1 MAPTLYFDHRMTN
14 RIKGEI
20 VPFTIRLDI
29 IYAPLFIY
37 CLVNLFDCIPAIM
50 MMILLFPLE
59 ELGIVSMEIW
69 FIHCIF
75 FAEATKKVFMP
86 ILYWPGHPV
95 LVTLWGLALCFAV
108 AWILDWPIRFLIRQK
123 NKLFLDTTV
132 KSV

>member
-1 MAPTLYFDHRMTN
+1 
-14 RIKGEI
+14 
-20 VPFTIRLDI
+20 
-29 IYAPLFIY
+29 
-37 CLVNLFDCIPAIM
+37 
-50 MMILLFPLE
+50 
-59 ELGIVSMEIW
+59 MEIW

>member
-14 RIKGEI
+14 CIKGI
-20 VPFTIRLDI
+20 AI
-29 IYAPLFIY
+29 
-37 CLVNLFDCIPAIM
+37 IM